1 MGRAE
6 WSEVTIQELSLRLPN
21 RPGQLASVLR
31 RLAQERI
38 NIAAVSVDST
48 RSQGRVRLVVSD
60 PVRALEVL
68 RDAEFPVEARELITI
83 SLEDRP
89 GSLLQALDVLAK
101 GRVNILSIT
110 LLVTRERARVLVALS
125 VNNLPKGRRLLT
137 EGGFLSHESARRLTN
152 ADLLGVTPSISS
164 ESVGMLL

>member
-1 MGRAE
+1 
-6 WSEVTIQELSLRLPN
+6 VPIQELSLRLPN
-21 RPGQLASVLR
+21 RPGQLAEILR
-31 RLAQERI
+31 RLARERI

-48 RSQGRVRLVVSD
+48 KAEGHVRLVVSD
-60 PVRALEVL
+60 PDHALAVL
-68 RDAEFPVEARELITI
+68 RDAKFPVEAREMITI

-110 LLVTRERARVLVALS
+110 LLVTRERSRVLVSLA
-125 VNNLPKGRRLLT
+125 VNNPPKARRLLT
-137 EGGFLSHESARRLTN
+137 EGGYLSHESARRLTN
-152 ADLLGVTPSISS
+152 ADLLGVTPSIPS

>member
-1 MGRAE
+1 M
-6 WSEVTIQELSLRLPN
+6 SIQELSLRLPN
-21 RPGQLASVLR
+21 RPGQLAEILR
-31 RLAQERI
+31 RFAHERI

-48 RSQGRVRLVVSD
+48 RAQGHVRLVVSD
-60 PVRALEVL
+60 PVRAVEIL
-68 RDAEFPVEARELITI
+68 RDAEFPVESHELITI

-110 LLVTRERARVLVALS
+110 LLVTRERTRVLVALS
-125 VNNLPKGRRLLT
+125 VNNLPKARRLLM
-137 EGGFLSHESARRLTN
+137 EGGFLSHETARRLTN
-152 ADLLGVTPSISS
+152 SDLLGVSPAISS

>member
-1 MGRAE
+1 
-6 WSEVTIQELSLRLPN
+6 VTIQELSLRLPN
-21 RPGQLASVLR
+21 RPGQLAEVLR
-31 RLAQERI
+31 RLAHARI

-60 PVRALEVL
+60 PGRALEIL
-68 RDAEFPVEARELITI
+68 RDADFPVETRELITI

-89 GSLLQALDVLAK
+89 GSLLQVLDVLAK

-110 LLVTRERARVLVALS
+110 LLVTRELSRVLVALS
-125 VNNLPKGRRLLT
+125 VNGLPKARRLLT
-137 EGGFLSHESARRLTN
+137 EGGFLSHEAVRQITN
-152 ADLLGVTPSISS
+152 ADLLGVTPAISS

>member
-1 MGRAE
+1 MA
-6 WSEVTIQELSLRLPN
+6 IQELSLRLPN
-21 RPGQLASVLR
+21 RPGQLAEVLR

-48 RSQGRVRLVVSD
+48 RAQGHVRLVVSD
-60 PVRALEVL
+60 PGRALEIL
-68 RDAEFPVEARELITI
+68 RDAEFPVETRELITI
-83 SLEDRP
+83 ALEDRP
-89 GSLLQALDVLAK
+89 GTLLQALDLLAK

-125 VNNLPKGRRLLT
+125 LNNLPKARRLLT
-137 EGGFLSHESARRLTN
+137 DAGYLSHEAVRRITN
-152 ADLLGVTPSISS
+152 ADLLGVTPSIPS

>member
-1 MGRAE
+1 
-6 WSEVTIQELSLRLPN
+6 VTIQELSLRLPN
-21 RPGQLASVLR
+21 RPGQLAEVLR
-31 RLAQERI
+31 RLAHERI

-60 PVRALEVL
+60 PGRALEIL
-68 RDAEFPVEARELITI
+68 RDADFPVETRELITI

-110 LLVTRERARVLVALS
+110 LLVTRERSRVLVALS
-125 VNNLPKGRRLLT
+125 VNGLPKARRLLT
-137 EGGFLSHESARRLTN
+137 EGGFLSHEGTRHLTN
-152 ADLLGVTPSISS
+152 ADLLGVTPAISS

>member
-1 MGRAE
+1 MA
-6 WSEVTIQELSLRLPN
+6 IQELSLRLPN
-21 RPGQLASVLR
+21 RPGQLAGVLR
-31 RLAQERI
+31 RLARERI

-48 RSQGRVRLVVSD
+48 KAEGRIRLVVSD
-60 PVRALEVL
+60 PVRAMEIL
-68 RDAEFPVEARELITI
+68 RGAEFPVETRELITI
-83 SLEDRP
+83 ALEDRP

-110 LLVTRERARVLVALS
+110 LLVTRERSRVLVALS

-137 EGGFLSHESARRLTN
+137 EGGYLSHESIQRLTH

>member
-1 MGRAE
+1 M
-6 WSEVTIQELSLRLPN
+6 PN
-21 RPGQLASVLR
+21 RPGQLATVLR

-48 RSQGRVRLVVSD
+48 RTQGHVRLVVSD
-60 PVRALEVL
+60 PARALEIL
-68 RDAEFPVEARELITI
+68 RQAELPVETKELITI

-89 GSLLQALDVLAK
+89 GSLLQALDVLSK
-101 GRVNILSIT
+101 GRINILSIT

-125 VNNLPKGRRLLT
+125 VSDLPKARRLLT
-137 EGGFLSHESARRLTN
+137 EGGFLSHPSARQLTN
-152 ADLLGVTPSISS
+152 SDLLGITPSISS

>member
-1 MGRAE
+1 M
-6 WSEVTIQELSLRLPN
+6 TIQELSLRLPN
-21 RPGQLASVLR
+21 RPGQLAGVLR
-31 RLAQERI
+31 RLAEERI

-48 RSQGRVRLVVSD
+48 RDQGHVRLVVSD
-60 PVRALEVL
+60 PGRAVEIL
-68 RDAEFPVEARELITI
+68 RDAEFPVETRELLTI

-110 LLVTRERARVLVALS
+110 LLVTRERARVLVALG
-125 VNNLPKGRRLLT
+125 VDTLPKARRLLIQ
-137 EGGFLSHESARRLTN
+137 GGFLSHEIHRGLTN
-152 ADLLGVTPSISS
+152 SDLLGVAPSISS

>member
-1 MGRAE
+1 MAE
-6 WSEVTIQELSLRLPN
+6 
-21 RPGQLASVLR
+21 VLR
-31 RLAQERI
+31 RLAHERI

-48 RSQGRVRLVVSD
+48 RAQGRVRLVVSD
-60 PVRALEVL
+60 PVRALEVM
-68 RDAEFPVEARELITI
+68 RDAEFPVETRDLITI

-110 LLVTRERARVLVALS
+110 LLVTRERSRVLVALS
-125 VNNLPKGRRLLT
+125 VNNLPKARRLLMET
-137 EGGFLSHESARRLTN
+137 GFMAHEGARHLTN
-152 ADLLGVTPSISS
+152 ADLLGVAPSIPS

>member
-1 MGRAE
+1 VA
-6 WSEVTIQELSLRLPN
+6 IQELSLRLPN
-21 RPGQLASVLR
+21 RPGQLAGALR
-31 RLAQERI
+31 RLAQDRI

-48 RSQGRVRLVVSD
+48 RSQGHVRLVVSD

-68 RDAEFPVEARELITI
+68 RDAEFSVETRELLTI
-83 SLEDRP
+83 ALEDRP

-110 LLVTRERARVLVALS
+110 LLVTRDRSRVLVALS
-125 VNNLPKGRRLLT
+125 VNNLVKGRRLLT
-137 EGGFLSHESARRLTN
+137 EGGFLSHETVRRLTN
-152 ADLLGVTPSISS
+152 ADLLGVTPTISS

>member
-1 MGRAE
+1 VA
-6 WSEVTIQELSLRLPN
+6 IQELSLRLPN
-21 RPGQLASVLR
+21 RPGQLAGVLR

-48 RSQGRVRLVVSD
+48 RTQGHIRLVVSD
-60 PVRALEVL
+60 PDRAVEVL
-68 RDAEFPVEARELITI
+68 RDAEVPLETRELITI
-83 SLEDRP
+83 ALEDRP

-110 LLVTRERARVLVALS
+110 LLVTRERSRVLVALS
-125 VNNLPKGRRLLT
+125 VNNLAKGRRLLT
-137 EGGFLSHESARRLTN
+137 DGGYLSHDTVRRLTN
-152 ADLLGVTPSISS
+152 ADLLGITPSISS